1 MLLLSSSIS
10 YNVGCVP
17 SGVTAS
23 RSAVQMSDTA
33 LHRLADR
40 AGAAAKAAWL
50 AKQDVP
56 IWGMAP
62 APVSY
67 VPDAA
72 APVAPTDEDR
82 AKAASQ
88 LRLANAEL
96 WPHKNQTPFGVG
108 EECDGVDDG
117 RRHEV
122 EGHRELRQRG
132 GAHAWTPDLIFS

>member
-1 MLLLSSSIS
+1 MLLLTSSIS

-67 VPDAA
+67 VPEAA

-82 AKAASQ
+82 A
-88 LRLANAEL
+88 RPANLCFFAD
-96 WPHKNQTPFGVG
+96 KNRKKGNPFYR
-108 EECDGVDDG
+108 G
-117 RRHEV
+117 RPE
-122 EGHRELRQRG
+122 
-132 GAHAWTPDLIFS
+132 